1 MKARVGDFLV
11 VKGTTTERHD
21 QHAEI
26 IAVRSEDGS
35 PPYVVRWLVT
45 RHEATVYPGSDAVV
59 VTAAEHTEAARRA
72 AARAGH
78 AAT

>member
-1 MKARVGDFLV
+1 MKATVGDFLV

-45 RHEATVYPGSDAVV
+45 GHEATVYPGSDAVV
-59 VTAAEHTEAARRA
+59 VTAAEHAEAARRA
-72 AARAGH
+72 ADRAGH